1 MRKVII
7 IGCPGSGKSTF
18 ARTLQEKTGLPLY
31 YLDQM
36 YWRADRTFVDKSLF
50 RERLQAA
57 LDREEWI
64 IDGNFASTMELRLA
78 ACDTVFF
85 LDYPLEVCLSGIED
99 RRGKPR
105 PDMPWIEREP
115 DEEFIS
121 FIKNYRTDTRPMVM
135 ELLEKYPDKQVIVFH
150 NRAEATAFLDNM

>member
-1 MRKVII
+1 M
-7 IGCPGSGKSTF
+7 
-18 ARTLQEKTGLPLY
+18 
-31 YLDQM
+31 
-36 YWRADRTFVDKSLF
+36 F

-105 PDMPWIEREP
+105 PDMPWIGLEEDETFLDYIRNYNRE
-115 DEEFIS
+115 S
-121 FIKNYRTDTRPMVM
+121 RPKVL